1 MPNLVSR
8 LASLHATLTTRLAL
22 QERLLLLNG
31 RLDLALSQVELRS
44 ANAPTKPSSKK
55 VKNGGDKEKN
65 VTRYVEGES
74 SEEEMEVDV
83 QEGSDAGDIEEIG
96 LGGKSNQQSDSEEES
111 PETSGEEDSDSE
123 SISDDAEDEGVDDE
137 DDDSEDGPRLNGLID
152 DEAEESWGS
161 EEEEEE
167 EEEE

>member
-44 ANAPTKPSSKK
+44 ANAPTKQSSKRI
-55 VKNGGDKEKN
+55 KNGGDKEKD

-74 SEEEMEVDV
+74 SDEEMEVDV

-96 LGGKSNQQSDSEEES
+96 LGGKSNQQSDSEEEES
-111 PETSGEEDSDSE
+111 AEDSGEEDSE
-123 SISDDAEDEGVDDE
+123 SGSDDAEDEGVDDE
-137 DDDSEDGPRLNGLID
+137 DDDSEDGPRLNGFID

-161 EEEEEE
+161 DEEEEEDDE
-167 EEEE
+167 E

>member
-55 VKNGGDKEKN
+55 VKSGGDKEKN

-96 LGGKSNQQSDSEEES
+96 LGGKSNQQSDSEES
-111 PETSGEEDSDSE
+111 PEDSGEEDSESE
-123 SISDDAEDEGVDDE
+123 SVSDDAEDEGVDDE
-137 DDDSEDGPRLNGLID
+137 DDDSEDGPRLNGFID

-161 EEEEEE
+161 DEEEEEE
-167 EEEE
+167 EEE